1 MHLRKTKK
9 CTVEI
14 KNKDENRSLFYGII
28 TISHVKISIYNLI
41 HHSVSILLA
50 YTPPPL
56 SHELYTCRQ
65 AYKTCKII
73 HREKYTHFT
82 SLYIS
87 KHSYSN
93 RHSIT
98 HQPINTIT
106 VHTKKKKIKKNG
118 PILKDVQK

>member
-50 YTPPPL
+50 YTPPC
-56 SHELYTCRQ
+56 SHTNCTHADRRIKPVRLFIGKNTRTSHHYT
-65 AYKTCKII
+65 
-73 HREKYTHFT
+73 
-82 SLYIS
+82 SV
-87 KHSYSN
+87 
-93 RHSIT
+93 SIRT
-98 HQPINTIT
+98 QIDIQSPIN
-106 VHTKKKKIKKNG
+106 
-118 PILKDVQK
+118 L